1 MQRWYLFWC
10 LHTLLWL
17 TGGVAYRG
25 VYTGELANQ
34 IRQANGWISVHD
46 MHSEAV
52 ASMYRKCG
60 SVQTAVYRDTLQ
72 RKLLMPGKMW
82 TYCAQNF
89 VLTQKCC
96 GIKTLS

>member
-1 MQRWYLFWC
+1 MQSFMPSQLIMIW
-10 LHTLLWL
+10 

-72 RKLLMPGKMW
+72 RKLLMPGK
-82 TYCAQNF
+82 N
-89 VLTQKCC
+89 VN
-96 GIKTLS
+96 